1 MTREQMDQLIEA
13 HLGAEDAGDI
23 AAAVAV
29 YTDDVEHDVVGA
41 PDGPLRGPE
50 AVRRRYEQL
59 VQNMRTVSMNA
70 THQYYSDD
78 ACVVEH
84 LCTCVVT
91 GQFAGIEG
99 HGRQV
104 SFRLLHIFEFRAGKI
119 SRENVWDGYRHT
131 GGAAGGIRQRSS
143 ALRIRQGRVESREI
157 DVSHPADACA
167 GRPANLVRCHG

>member
-1 MTREQMDQLIEA
+1 MAGLPLGFRLTHPSGYLTVSVRSPDDKREVMTREQMDQLIEA
-13 HLGAEDAGDI
+13 HLGAEDVGDI

-59 VQNMRTVSMNA
+59 VQNMRTVSMQT

-78 ACVVEH
+78 ACVIEH
-84 LCTCVVT
+84 LCTCVIT

-104 SFRLLHIFEFRAGKI
+104 SFRLLQIFEFRDGKI
-119 SRENVWDGYRHT
+119 SRENVWMDT
-131 GGAAGGIRQRSS
+131 ATLLAQLSAPVDAA
-143 ALRIRQGRVESREI
+143 V
-157 DVSHPADACA
+157 H
-167 GRPANLVRCHG
+167 